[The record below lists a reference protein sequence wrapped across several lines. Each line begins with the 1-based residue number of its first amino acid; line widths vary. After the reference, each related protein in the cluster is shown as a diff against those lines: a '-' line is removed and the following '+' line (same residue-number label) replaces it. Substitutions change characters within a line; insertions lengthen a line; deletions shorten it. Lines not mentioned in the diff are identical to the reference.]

1 MSTLLIYLSLS
12 ATALS
17 LALAVYWLFMPSIKE
32 GAAKPKHLEI
42 HRAWSV
48 VWPWINL
55 FASLGNPFMSW
66 RYRMAVEKDIIR
78 AGRLDY
84 LEARHVFGMQL
95 GSSSLGFILAFWFF
109 WSFSFSVSLIVT
121 MSSLS
126 ALLFFY
132 LPRYHLIQQAKLRQR
147 LMLKQFPFFLDMITL
162 SVEGGLSFHGAL
174 NQTHHLL
181 PKGPLK
187 TEISHSLSDIRAGL
201 SKIDALK
208 AMAKRT
214 DLEEI
219 SHLISSI
226 SQSQKLGVSLGPILR
241 AQSEQRR
248 NERFMRA
255 EKLALEAPVKM
266 LFPLV
271 TCIFPCTFIVIAFPI
286 ALKLMDATW

>member
-1 MSTLLIYLSLS
+1 MSSWFIYLSLC

-17 LALAVYWLFMPSIKE
+17 LALLVYWFLIPSIKAD
-32 GAAKPKHLEI
+32 AAKPEQLEI
-42 HRAWSV
+42 HRAWNF

-55 FASLGNPFMSW
+55 FASVARPFMSW
-66 RYRMAVEKDIIR
+66 RYRMAVEKDILR

-84 LEARHVFGMQL
+84 LNAEHVLGMQL
-95 GSSSLGFILAFWFF
+95 GSGLLGLI
-109 WSFSFSVSLIVT
+109 VSLWLFL
-121 MSSLS
+121 SFEFSLS
-126 ALLFFY
+126 LVVFIAILSGITFFY
-132 LPRYHLIQQAKLRQR
+132 LPRSHLKQQAKQRQR
-147 LMLKQFPFFLDMITL
+147 LILKQFPFFLDMITL
-162 SVEGGLSFHGAL
+162 SVEGGLNFHGAL
-174 NQTHHLL
+174 NQTYLLL
-181 PKGPLK
+181 PKGPLNA
-187 TEISHSLSDIRAGL
+187 EINHALSDMRAGL
-201 SKIDALK
+201 SRQEALK
-208 AMAKRT
+208 AMAKRA

-219 SHLISSI
+219 NHLISSI

-286 ALKLMDATW
+286 VLKLMEATW